1 MACEVLSHHVR
12 SELQSF
18 AGGYHLLTKA
28 RSQLGMAR
36 IILCYFKVYS
46 DQSLT
51 LLDMTRLHL

>member
-1 MACEVLSHHVR
+1 MACEVLSHPVR

-28 RSQLGMAR
+28 RSQLVMAG

-46 DQSLT
+46 D
-51 LLDMTRLHL
+51 RV